1 MSLKGVRDLAI
12 KQLTVFIQ
20 NKKGTVVSVTDILSK
35 NNINLRALSI
45 AETQD
50 FGILRLIV
58 NDEKAAEAV
67 LTENG
72 YLIKVID
79 VVGVKIGDEPG
90 KLTAALDVLDKAD
103 INVEYLYAF
112 MARTEKH
119 AYVVLRVEDNAVAE
133 KVLTDAGFKMISE
146 ADINK
151 L

>member
-1 MSLKGVRDLAI
+1 MSI
-12 KQLTVFIQ
+12 KQLTVFVQ
-20 NKKGTVVSVTDILSK
+20 NKKGTVVSVTEKLSE
-35 NNINLRALSI
+35 NGINLRALSI

-50 FGILRLIV
+50 FGMLRLIV
-58 NDEKAAEAV
+58 NDENAAEKV
-67 LTENG
+67 LEEAG

-90 KLTAALDVLDKAD
+90 KLTEALDVLDKAD

-119 AYVVLRVEDNAVAE
+119 AYVVLRVEDNAMAE
-133 KVLTDAGFKMISE
+133 NALTAAGFKMIPE

>member
-1 MSLKGVRDLAI
+1 MAI
-12 KQLTVFIQ
+12 KQLTIFVQ
-20 NKKGTVVSVTDILSK
+20 NKKGTVVTVTDILSK

-58 NDEKAAEAV
+58 NDEKTAENV
-67 LTENG
+67 LRENG

-79 VVGVKIGDEPG
+79 VVGVKIGDQPG
-90 KLTAALDVLDKAD
+90 KLTAALDVLDKND

-133 KVLTDAGFKMISE
+133 AALTNAGFKMISE

>member
-1 MSLKGVRDLAI
+1 MAI
-12 KQLTVFIQ
+12 KQLTVFVP
-20 NKKGTVVSVTDILSK
+20 NRKGSIVAVTDVLAK
-35 NNINLRALSI
+35 NNINMRALSI
-45 AETQD
+45 AETED

-58 NDEKAAEAV
+58 NDEKAAEKV
-67 LTENG
+67 LEEQG
-72 YLIKVID
+72 YLIKVVD

-90 KLTAALDVLDKAD
+90 KLTEALNVLDKAD

-119 AYVVLRVEDNAVAE
+119 AYVVLRVENNEKAE
-133 KVLTDAGFKMISE
+133 IALVNEGFKLITE

>member
-1 MSLKGVRDLAI
+1 MAI

-20 NKKGTVVSVTDILSK
+20 NKQGSVVSVTDILSK

-58 NDEKAAEAV
+58 NDEKAAEAA
-67 LTENG
+67 LLEGG

-90 KLTAALDVLDKAD
+90 QLTGALSVLDKEG

-119 AYVVLRVEDNAVAE
+119 AYVVLRVEENEKAEAVLI
-133 KVLTDAGFKMISE
+133 KAGYKMISD
-146 ADINK
+146 ADISK

>member
-1 MSLKGVRDLAI
+1 MAI
-12 KQLTVFIQ
+12 KQLTVFVQ
-20 NKKGTVVSVTDILSK
+20 NKRGTVVSVTKILSE
-35 NNINLRALSI
+35 NNINLRALSV

-58 NDEKAAEAV
+58 SDEKAAEKV
-67 LTENG
+67 LSENG
-72 YLIKVID
+72 YIIKVID

-90 KLTAALDVLDKAD
+90 KLSEALDVLDKAD

-119 AYVVLRVEDNAVAE
+119 AYVVLRVEDNGVAE
-133 KVLTDAGFKMISE
+133 KALSAAGFKMISE
-146 ADINK
+146 ADITK

>member
-1 MSLKGVRDLAI
+1 MAI

-67 LTENG
+67 LAENG

-79 VVGVKIGDEPG
+79 VVGVKIGDAPG
-90 KLTAALDVLDKAD
+90 KLTEALDVLDKAN

-119 AYVVLRVEDNAVAE
+119 AYVVLRVEDNAQAE

>member
-1 MSLKGVRDLAI
+1 MAI
-12 KQLTVFIQ
+12 KQLTVFVQ
-20 NKKGTVVSVTDILSK
+20 NSKGSIVTVTDILAK
-35 NNINLRALSI
+35 NNINIRALSI
-45 AETQD
+45 AETED

-58 NDEKAAEAV
+58 NDEISAKKV
-67 LTENG
+67 LDNEG
-72 YLIKVID
+72 YLIKVVD

-119 AYVVLRVEDNAVAE
+119 AYVVLRVENNSDAE
-133 KVLTDAGFKMISE
+133 ETLVNAGFKLITE
-146 ADINK
+146 TDINK

>member
-1 MSLKGVRDLAI
+1 MAI

-20 NKKGTVVSVTDILSK
+20 NQKGTVVSVTDILSK
-35 NNINLRALSI
+35 SNINLRALSI

-58 NDEKAAEAV
+58 NDEKAAERV
-67 LTENG
+67 LAENG

-79 VVGVKIGDEPG
+79 VVGVKIGDAPG
-90 KLTAALDVLDKAD
+90 KLTEALDILDKAD

-133 KVLTDAGFKMISE
+133 AALTNAGFKMISE

>member
-1 MSLKGVRDLAI
+1 MAI

-67 LTENG
+67 LSEAG

-90 KLTAALDVLDKAD
+90 KLTAALDVLDRSE

-112 MARTEKH
+112 MARTEEH
-119 AYVVLRVEDNAVAE
+119 AYVVLRVEDNAAAE
-133 KVLTDAGFKMISE
+133 SALTDAGFKMISE

>member
-1 MSLKGVRDLAI
+1 MAI

-20 NKKGTVVSVTDILSK
+20 NKKGSVVSVTDILSK

-58 NDEKAAEAV
+58 NDAATAEKV
-67 LTENG
+67 LEENG
-72 YLIKVID
+72 YLIKTID

-90 KLTAALDVLDKAD
+90 KLTSALAVLDQAG

-119 AYVVLRVEDNAVAE
+119 AYVVLRVEDNDVAE
-133 KVLTDAGFKMISE
+133 NILSGAGFKMITE

>member
-1 MSLKGVRDLAI
+1 MAI
-12 KQLTVFIQ
+12 KQLTVFVQ
-20 NKKGTVVSVTDILSK
+20 NKKGTVVEVTEILAK

-58 NDEKAAEAV
+58 NDEKTAEAV
-67 LTENG
+67 LSESG

-79 VVGVKIGDEPG
+79 VVGVKIGDAPG
-90 KLTAALDVLDKAD
+90 KLTEALSVLDKEN
-103 INVEYLYAF
+103 INVEYMYAF

-133 KVLTDAGFKMISE
+133 GSLTNAGFKMITE

>member
-1 MSLKGVRDLAI
+1 MAI
-12 KQLTVFIQ
+12 KQLTVFVQ
-20 NKKGTVVSVTDILSK
+20 NKKGTVVEVTDILSK

-58 NDEKAAEAV
+58 NDEKAAEKV
-67 LTENG
+67 LTDNG

-79 VVGVKIGDEPG
+79 VVGVKIGDAPG
-90 KLTAALDVLDKAD
+90 KLTAALDVLDKAN

-133 KVLTDAGFKMISE
+133 DTLTNAGFKMISE

>member
-1 MSLKGVRDLAI
+1 MAI
-12 KQLTVFIQ
+12 KQLTVFVQ

-35 NNINLRALSI
+35 NDINLRALSI

-58 NDEKAAEAV
+58 NDEKKAEKV
-67 LTENG
+67 LAENG

-79 VVGVKIGDEPG
+79 VVGVKISDKPG
-90 KLTAALDVLDKAD
+90 KLTEALDVLDKAD

-119 AYVVLRVEDNAVAE
+119 AYVVLRVENNDVAE
-133 KVLTDAGFKMISE
+133 ATLTSAGFKMISE